1 MVLTDINGRIEQ
13 NQYLVKIAELEQQN
27 KDLQDEISELYKQLK
42 REIAFRISAEQ
53 DKMML

>member
-13 NQYLVKIAELEQQN
+13 NQYLVKIAELEKQN
-27 KDLQDEISELYKQLK
+27 KDLQDEISELYKQLN